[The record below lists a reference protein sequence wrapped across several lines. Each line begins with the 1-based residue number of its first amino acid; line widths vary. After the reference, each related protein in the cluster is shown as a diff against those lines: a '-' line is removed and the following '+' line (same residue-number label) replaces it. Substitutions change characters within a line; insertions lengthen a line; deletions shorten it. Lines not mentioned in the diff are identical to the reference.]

1 MNIINIIKNMFI
13 KNSEPKITSSSVFRE
28 EKNESI
34 VIGCGSCIHTK
45 TCEKNKA
52 DKSFLCKFST
62 HLPEHIYDRN
72 KETILLLDDNSGVIS
87 FLEDDFKH
95 LDSMGKIDL
104 KKYNLI
110 HFTNK
115 TAAFE
120 ACSTLDLYKG
130 LNVKYAVLDLTLGG
144 TTTDDKGETV
154 MYDGVDVFNSIKKYN
169 NNFKYIFF
177 TGNKLNPDIKK
188 NAEMLEKFNRTTGD
202 NLENHILFKTSLSRL
217 QKRDFFESFIN
228 DTKV

>member
-1 MNIINIIKNMFI
+1 MNIIDIIKNMFNK
-13 KNSEPKITSSSVFRE
+13 KNEPKITSSNVFRE

-34 VIGCGSCIHTK
+34 VVGCGSCLHSEK
-45 TCEKNKA
+45 CEKNKI
-52 DKSFLCKFST
+52 DKSFLCKFSIQ
-62 HLPEHIYDRN
+62 LPEHRYDKT

-95 LDSMGKIDL
+95 LDSIGKIDL

-154 MYDGVDVFNSIKKYN
+154 MYDGVDVFKSIKKYN
-169 NNFKYIFF
+169 NDFKYIFF

-188 NAEMLEKFNRTTGD
+188 NAEMIQKFNSVTGD
-202 NLENHILFKTSLSRL
+202 NLENHILFKTSLSRV
-217 QKRDFFESFIN
+217 QKREFFETFIN
-228 DTKV
+228 DKV